1 MRHLRSLRKRL
12 LIFFVLLA
20 IIISPMFAGGIGEA
34 IAGAFTAVAG
44 IAVGALFGWTGLGAA
59 AAGAM
64 IGGGVS
70 MISGGVNDMLEQDRI
85 EIEEQNSYTEAYQ
98 QASNN
103 YTQQQSLANSLQANI
118 SSLETDILQTEA
130 NISAFDQTLVRWQ
143 SQYDQQRQS
152 MQLETEGTYQQL
164 LQNWQGVELVNATR
178 GQAGGSASLVAQSRM
193 AQVER
198 LAGSDLKLDSSGGI
212 YGDMMHEFNLDM
224 LAGRNELVGNMRIQ
238 QEALKKQQSA
248 LSSYR
253 SQLAAAQENIR
264 NAQAQMEA
272 ARENAIS
279 NGVDPVYVGGSK

>member
-1 MRHLRSLRKRL
+1 
-12 LIFFVLLA
+12 
-20 IIISPMFAGGIGEA
+20 
-34 IAGAFTAVAG
+34 
-44 IAVGALFGWTGLGAA
+44 
-59 AAGAM
+59 
-64 IGGGVS
+64 
-70 MISGGVNDMLEQDRI
+70 
-85 EIEEQNSYTEAYQ
+85 
-98 QASNN
+98 
-103 YTQQQSLANSLQANI
+103 
-118 SSLETDILQTEA
+118 
-130 NISAFDQTLVRWQ
+130 
-143 SQYDQQRQS
+143 
-152 MQLETEGTYQQL
+152 
-164 LQNWQGVELVNATR
+164 
-178 GQAGGSASLVAQSRM
+178 M

-279 NGVDPVYVGGSK
+279 NGVNPVYVGGSR

>member
-1 MRHLRSLRKRL
+1 MLGLALAL
-12 LIFFVLLA
+12 LG
-20 IIISPMFAGGIGEA
+20 ISVPLGI
-34 IAGAFTAVAG
+34 
-44 IAVGALFGWTGLGAA
+44 FGWAMNDQKRKQQEREAA
-59 AAGAM
+59 SQAYDNAF
-64 IGGGVS
+64 
-70 MISGGVNDMLEQDRI
+70 
-85 EIEEQNSYTEAYQ
+85 NSYQ
-98 QASNN
+98 
-103 YTQQQSLANSLQANI
+103 QQQSLVNSLGANI

-164 LQNWQGVELVNATR
+164 LQNWQGVELANATR

-198 LAGSDLKLDSSGGI
+198 LAGSDLKLDSNGGI

-253 SQLAAAQENIR
+253 SQLAAAQD
-264 NAQAQMEA
+264 ALKAAEA
-272 ARENAIS
+272 EMLQTRQDAIDL
-279 NGVDPVYVGGSK
+279 GVDPVYVGGSK